1 MDKENDNIPFKVE
14 SISLLLDTARHEY
27 ENEHNRTSVID
38 TKTSIALPIISA
50 YLLALAQMNDYKSIF
65 AIKITSFL
73 DCIMPTLLFISYT
86 ASLALALVSVINMV
100 RVITTRTYNTI
111 KPSDLYDDSYLK
123 ADSRVLSVELI
134 RLYIRA
140 TTKNKNEN
148 DARLPLYRSGL
159 LLILFSII
167 LFVFYIIIKN
177 YIS

>member
-1 MDKENDNIPFKVE
+1 
-14 SISLLLDTARHEY
+14 
-27 ENEHNRTSVID
+27 
-38 TKTSIALPIISA
+38 
-50 YLLALAQMNDYKSIF
+50 
-65 AIKITSFL
+65 
-73 DCIMPTLLFISYT
+73 MPTLLFISYT